1 MKTSAIHLGAAGL
14 VLLAVFLDRPGSMAG
29 PPWVALTACGALT
42 VISGALLSRRGIP
55 REATLPAILF
65 CLLVLQRAITTW
77 FSLDPFRS
85 QTNLCGWVVALG
97 LYLVVITGIQSL
109 ADWRRYAAGAIGI
122 ILVFSVWAFASYSPN
137 VPVAGFASPDS
148 FAFLPLTS
156 VLLCA
161 GLTQGR
167 DDWRWW
173 LSGAIFVLAFLLVG
187 GRTASGALLAGGLAI
202 IWVYRVRLVPPEARQ
217 NSLSGG
223 VLLLALIAMAAFLVF
238 VRPQL
243 PSLSHTIGD
252 ADAERLR
259 WRRDV
264 LWQSATL
271 VPSRPLTGSGPGTFS
286 LAFQEVRDQEPEAKS
301 VASPQNDL
309 MESVVETGIPGALL
323 WGLVLMSTFFL
334 TYSRA
339 LEVIDPTLPP
349 DWSTLGALGAIV
361 AASTFSLLFSVI
373 SLPATLCWMAALL
386 ALAARSGQDTE
397 PPPPPGS
404 FSLLLGVLLA
414 LAGLWVLSFGWRGL
428 LASRAIERGT
438 VAADSLLLE
447 KALTD
452 LEQAT
457 RHAPNSWRAHYEK
470 ARVLRLLAVESG
482 DSTRRNQA
490 IKELEQARRCS
501 PRELPVLALLAA
513 IHLEASDP
521 ARAADVYSLG
531 AQWAPSSL
539 GFKRGLLNARL
550 QQGEL
555 EAALPVALEL
565 YGTGTDK
572 PASIVL
578 LALAMRNQVAIARQL
593 LQKSEL
599 SENALMS
606 LLHETEARARQLG
619 LPQTVAPL
627 YSVWLERHPTDW
639 GIQLRQARLLIDGGQ
654 ESEGTMRVTELK
666 GQVPATDPAAVEIL
680 CAWASL
686 VRTRGKAQEA
696 RLELEKSL
704 QQDPE
709 LILVRGLLARI
720 LVEDGESEEALG
732 HIDEGLLRDPDDPEL
747 LTLKAKI
754 LLERG
759 ALDAALEY
767 ASLVLAT
774 QPDNQEASEIR
785 QQAMKGIGSP

>member
-1 MKTSAIHLGAAGL
+1 MKTSAIHLGVAGL
-14 VLLAVFLDRPGSMAG
+14 ILLTAFLDRPGSPAG
-29 PPWVALTACGALT
+29 PPWVALAVGGGLT
-42 VISGALLSRRGIP
+42 VISGALLTRRGIP
-55 REATLPAILF
+55 REATLPAVLF
-65 CLLVLQRAITTW
+65 CLLALQRAVTTW

-85 QTNLCGWVVALG
+85 QVNLCSWVVALG
-97 LYLVVITGIQSL
+97 LYLVVVTGIQSL
-109 ADWRRYAAGAIGI
+109 ADWRRYAVSAVGI
-122 ILVFSVWAFASYSPN
+122 ILVFSVWAFASYMPN
-137 VPVAGFASPDS
+137 GPVAGFTSPDS

-202 IWVYRVRLVPPEARQ
+202 FWVYRVRLIPPEARQ

-223 VLLLALIAMAAFLVF
+223 VLLLALTAMAIFLVF

-264 LWQSATL
+264 LWQSASL
-271 VPSRPLTGSGPGTFS
+271 VPGRPLTGSGPGTFS

-309 MESVVETGIPGALL
+309 IESVVETGIPGALL

-361 AASTFSLLFSVI
+361 AASTFSLLFAVI

-386 ALAARSGQDTE
+386 ALAARSGEDTE
-397 PPPPPGS
+397 PPPPPGR
-404 FSLLLGVLLA
+404 FSLLLGLVLA
-414 LAGLWVLSFGWRGL
+414 LAGLWVLSYGWRGF

-447 KALTD
+447 EALTD
-452 LEQAT
+452 FERAT
-457 RHAPNSWRAHYEK
+457 RHAPNWWRTHYEK

-482 DSTRRNQA
+482 DASQRNQA
-490 IKELEQARRCS
+490 IEELEQARRCS
-501 PRELPVLALLAA
+501 PRELSVLALLAG

-521 ARAADVYSLG
+521 ARAAEVYALG
-531 AQWAPSSL
+531 AQWAPSLL

-555 EAALPVALEL
+555 EQALPVALEL

-578 LALAMRNQVAIARQL
+578 LALATRDSVAASRL
-593 LQKSEL
+593 LQQSKL
-599 SENALMS
+599 PDPALMN
-606 LLHETEARARQLG
+606 LLQETEARARQVG
-619 LPQTVAPL
+619 LPQVVEPL
-627 YSVWLERHPTDW
+627 YSVWLEKHPNDW

-654 ESEGTMRVTELK
+654 DNEGALRVANLRR
-666 GQVPATDPAAVEIL
+666 QVPATDPAAVEVL

-686 VRTRGKAQEA
+686 ARTRGKSPEA
-696 RLELEKSL
+696 RTELEKSL
-704 QQDPE
+704 QQNPE
-709 LILVRGLLARI
+709 LVLVRRLLARV

-747 LTLKAKI
+747 LTLKARI
-754 LLERG
+754 LLDRG
-759 ALDAALEY
+759 SLDAALEY
-767 ASLVLAT
+767 ASLVLAAE
-774 QPDNQEASEIR
+774 PDNREAGEIR
-785 QQAMKGIGSP
+785 QKAMKGIGVP